1 MLALDGLRSGEG
13 TNPPPTTREARRGSE
28 RSSEVKPSEYGG
40 ADTDKTY
47 GIQPYPHVL
56 TANEKLRL
64 QYTTDPAD
72 EAGVPDPTQ
81 E

>member
-1 MLALDGLRSGEG
+1 M
-13 TNPPPTTREARRGSE
+13 
-28 RSSEVKPSEYGG
+28 KPSEYGG
-40 ADTDKTY
+40 ADTEATH

-64 QYTTDPAD
+64 QYTVAPDD
-72 EAGVPDPTQ
+72 ESGVPDPTQ